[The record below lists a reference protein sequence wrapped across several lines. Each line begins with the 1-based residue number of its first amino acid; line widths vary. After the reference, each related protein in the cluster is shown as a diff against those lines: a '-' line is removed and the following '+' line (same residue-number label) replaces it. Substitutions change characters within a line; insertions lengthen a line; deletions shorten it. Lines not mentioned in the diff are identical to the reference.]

1 MLDMRTRLSLLIFLP
16 CLLLIQSLFIF
27 QNSYSDEQVQ
37 LLVRS
42 DDMGCCNAVNR
53 ACIESYQNGI
63 SRSVEIMAS
72 TPWFFQ
78 AVEMLKQVPDFD
90 VGVHLTLT
98 SEWEL
103 LKWGPLTQSPTLVDP
118 NGFFLPMTSQRD
130 DFPPNTGFLESNFDL
145 GEAEA
150 ELRAQIEL
158 VKKHIPQVTHLSAH
172 MGTAM
177 ASDELRAITRQL
189 ADEYGLPIEFPNLK
203 RAPRPTNWKESNN
216 REALFINMLN
226 ELTAGQWLFVEH
238 PGIDNAEMRGMGHKG
253 YEDVARDRALVTEV
267 FTSPKVKAAIEEL
280 GIELIGYDDL
290 LSDEQKQGH

>member
-1 MLDMRTRLSLLIFLP
+1 MLAMRTRLSLLIFLP
-16 CLLLIQSLFIF
+16 CLLFIQLLFIF
-27 QNSYSDEQVQ
+27 PISYSQEPIQ

-42 DDMGCCNAVNR
+42 DDMGCSNAANR
-53 ACIESYQNGI
+53 ACISSYQNGI
-63 SRSVEIMAS
+63 SRSVEVMAS

-78 AVEMLKQVPDFD
+78 AAEMLKQTPGFD

-103 LKWGPLTQSPTLVDP
+103 LKWGPLTQAPTLVDS

-130 DFPPNTGFLESNFDL
+130 DFPPGTGFLESNFDL
-145 GEAEA
+145 SEAEA

-177 ASDELRAITRQL
+177 ASDELRAITRKL
-189 ADEYGLPIEFPNLK
+189 ADEYGLPIEFPDLK
-203 RAPRPTNWKESNN
+203 RAPRPSNWKESNN
-216 REALFINMLN
+216 REELFINMLQ
-226 ELTAGQWLFVEH
+226 ELTPGRWLFVEH

-253 YEDVARDRALVTEV
+253 YEDVAHDRALVTKV
-267 FTSPKVKAAIEEL
+267 FTSPRVKEAIEEL
-280 GIELIGYDDL
+280 GIELIGYDNL
-290 LSDEQKQGH
+290 LSNK